1 VKLFVERASS
11 VAPHFSLADPD
22 DAAAAVEICNRLDGI
37 PLAIEL
43 AASRMASMTA
53 LEVRDRL
60 DHRFRLLVGTQ
71 RGLERHQTLRHAVAW
86 SYDHLDDTERR
97 LLNRCSVFA
106 GGFDLQSCCAV
117 TESDDDFG
125 VLDVLDAVV
134 RKSLLVAA
142 RSAGRT
148 RYSMLETIR
157 QFAEEQLVADGG
169 ADEARAAHARYFAGR
184 EAAILALWDSP
195 RQREAYEWFA
205 AELPNLRNAFRWA
218 VHQSDLDVAA
228 AITTYAT
235 FLGSGAESYEPIAWA
250 EELIEPAVGADHP
263 RLPFLYVA
271 ASQCWMPGRIDDAVR
286 YSDAGQTAIAATHDD
301 LPYGIEGWL
310 GAAYIHVGE
319 PGRWVDWCRA
329 RLVRGRDTHSLTRTC
344 LVLAL
349 VVAGRLDE
357 AIAEADGLVDAAES
371 THNPYVLSFALFVS
385 GVALQEANPPAA
397 LDALRRGLMTAQSSG
412 NRFNETQQAVGLS
425 RLEAKCGDPLAALEY
440 AGLAIRNYLDAG
452 NTANMRVTQ
461 AGLAVLFGRLGRHRQ
476 AAIITGFAL
485 SPLTSGVFPDLN
497 AATAQLRDVLGND
510 VYESLAHTG
519 QSMTSAEMANYVFD
533 QIEEVRAELG
543 RCPDLGAV
551 T

>member
-1 VKLFVERASS
+1 
-11 VAPHFSLADPD
+11 
-22 DAAAAVEICNRLDGI
+22 
-37 PLAIEL
+37 
-43 AASRMASMTA
+43 
-53 LEVRDRL
+53 
-60 DHRFRLLVGTQ
+60 
-71 RGLERHQTLRHAVAW
+71 
-86 SYDHLDDTERR
+86 
-97 LLNRCSVFA
+97 
-106 GGFDLQSCCAV
+106 
-117 TESDDDFG
+117 
-125 VLDVLDAVV
+125 
-134 RKSLLVAA
+134 
-142 RSAGRT
+142 
-148 RYSMLETIR
+148 MLETIR

-205 AELPNLRNAFRWA
+205 AELPDLRNAFRWA

-301 LPYGIEGWL
+301 LLYGIEGWL